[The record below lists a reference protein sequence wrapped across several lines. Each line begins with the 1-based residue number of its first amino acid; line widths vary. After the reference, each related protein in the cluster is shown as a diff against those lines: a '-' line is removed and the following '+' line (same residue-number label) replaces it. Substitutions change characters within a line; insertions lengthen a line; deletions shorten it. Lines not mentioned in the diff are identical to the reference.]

1 MISFYLVIVIFLFI
15 LAVSD
20 LVVGVSNDAVNFL
33 NSAVGSK
40 VSTWRTILIVAAL
53 GVIVGCTFSSGM
65 MEVARKGIFHPE
77 YFYFS
82 EIILLFL
89 AVMVTDIILLDTF
102 NTFGMPTST
111 TVSIVF
117 ELLGA
122 AVAFSVIKIYTD
134 PNALGLGEYI
144 NSGKALA
151 IISGILLSVV
161 VAFTVGVIVQYLT
174 RLLFSFDYEKTM
186 KYWGGLWG
194 GFALSAITFFMLVK
208 GAKGVSF
215 MDSAMKESISN
226 NAFLIILGSFVF
238 WAVVIQ
244 LLVWFTKVNVMKVIV
259 LIGTF
264 SLAMA
269 FAGNDLVNFIGVPL
283 AGYNSYELY
292 MASGA
297 EADGFLMGDL
307 AGKVPTPTI
316 LLLLA
321 GVVMTITLWTSK
333 KARTVVKTSLD
344 LGRQYEGSERF
355 ASYAVSRSL
364 VRNFAKMANGV
375 NNMLPSRFK
384 SGVKNR
390 FDERPFLTMQ
400 AQFSPDDAPSFDMI
414 RAASTLVVASILISI
429 GTSLKLPL
437 STTYVTFMTFMG
449 TSLAD
454 GAWGRESAV
463 YRVSGVLSV
472 IGGWFFTAFSAFTVA
487 FIIANIFHFGGN
499 IAILAVLAVVAYLI
513 YRTHKYHSTRI
524 EEQLEFEKSLRAG
537 GLTKEKVLKI
547 SSDTLQRYLGS
558 YIEIIDE
565 TIDGLAN
572 EDLVQLNKT
581 NTKFKSVYLKSA
593 RLQSIANNYLDQIDD
608 DEMDV
613 AHLLIL
619 AQDYIHE
626 MANGVRNII
635 KPSLNHVDNNH
646 KPLLDAQ
653 IGELRTLQS
662 ALKARLQATIKTYD
676 SEDEDFAKEVLLD
689 MDAYVNLLRD
699 TRKKQIKRIK
709 KHEIGTRNSLLFLN
723 HLGEFRNVGWFAS
736 RLVRVYQDLIL
747 LPDEGTVPTND
758 VPEDVDI
765 DTTDAGTTGVDD
777 KPTT

>member
-1 MISFYLVIVIFLFI
+1 MISFYLIIVIFLFI
-15 LAVSD
+15 LAISD

-40 VSTWRTILIVAAL
+40 VSSWRTILIIAAL

-122 AVAFSVIKIYTD
+122 AVAFSIIKIYSD
-134 PNALGLGEYI
+134 PNALGIGEYI

-161 VAFTVGVIVQYLT
+161 VAFTAGVIVQYLT
-174 RLLFSFDYEKTM
+174 RLLFSFDYEKTL

-194 GFALSAITFFMLVK
+194 GFALAAITFFMLVK
-208 GAKGVSF
+208 GAKGASF
-215 MDSAMKESISN
+215 MDSAMKEAISN
-226 NAFLIILGSFVF
+226 NSFLIIVGSFVF

-244 LLVWFTKVNVMKVIV
+244 VLVWFTKVNVMKLIV

-297 EADGFLMGDL
+297 EADGFLMEGL

-321 GVVMTITLWTSK
+321 GIVMTITLWTSK
-333 KARTVVKTSLD
+333 KAKTVVKTSLD

-375 NNMLPSRFK
+375 NNFLPSGLK
-384 SGVKNR
+384 SGVKN
-390 FDERPFLTMQ
+390 DLMKDHLSPGRPNI
-400 AQFSPDDAPSFDMI
+400 AEDAPSFDMI
-414 RAASTLVVASILISI
+414 RAACTLVVASILISI

-499 IAILAVLAVVAYLI
+499 IAIILVLAVVAYII

-558 YIEIIDE
+558 YINYIDA

-572 EDLVQLNKT
+572 EDLDKLNKAHSE
-581 NTKFKSVYLKSA
+581 FKSVFSKSA

-619 AQDYIHE
+619 TQDYIHE
-626 MANGVRNII
+626 MANGVNQII

-646 KPLLDAQ
+646 KPLLDVQ
-653 IGELRTLQS
+653 IEELRTLQS
-662 ALKARLQATIKTYD
+662 ALKEKLLATIKTYSSD
-676 SEDEDFAKEVLLD
+676 NEDYAKEVLLD
-689 MDAYVNLLRD
+689 MDSYVNLLRA

-723 HLGEFRNVGWFAS
+723 HLGEFRNLGWFAS

-747 LPDEGTVPTND
+747 LPDEVPFPTKD
-758 VPEDVDI
+758 VPEDIDI
-765 DTTDAGTTGVDD
+765 DAADVDASGDED
-777 KPTT
+777 N

>member
-1 MISFYLVIVIFLFI
+1 MLTFYLVIVIVLFFLAI
-15 LAVSD
+15 SD

-40 VSTWRTILIVAAL
+40 ASSFKWIMGVAAL

-89 AVMVTDIILLDTF
+89 AVMVTDIILLDAF

-122 AVAFSVIKIYTD
+122 AVAFSVIKIYTQPD
-134 PNALGLGEYI
+134 ALGLGAYI

-174 RLLFSFDYEKTM
+174 RLIFSFDYERTM
-186 KYWGGLWG
+186 RYWGGLWG
-194 GFALSAITFFMLVK
+194 GFALSAITYFMLVK
-208 GAKGVSF
+208 GAKGASF
-215 MDSAMKESISN
+215 MTGDMKDAISE
-226 NAFLIILGSFVF
+226 NAFLIIIISFAF
-238 WAVVIQ
+238 WAIILQ
-244 LLVWFTKVNVMKVIV
+244 LMVWFTKVNVMKLIV
-259 LIGTF
+259 MIGTF

-292 MASGA
+292 TASG
-297 EADGFLMGDL
+297 EASNAFLMGGL

-316 LLLLA
+316 LLLAA
-321 GVVMTITLWTSK
+321 GLIMTITLWTSK
-333 KARTVVKTSLD
+333 KARSVIKTSLD

-355 ASYAVSRSL
+355 TSYAVSRSL
-364 VRNFAKMANGV
+364 VRNFAKLANGV
-375 NNMLPSRFK
+375 NNLLPSGLTN
-384 SGVKNR
+384 SVNSR
-390 FDERPFLTMQ
+390 FDERPFIARQTQ
-400 AQFSPDDAPSFDMI
+400 YPIGDAPSFDLI
-414 RAASTLVVASILISI
+414 RAASTLVVASILIAI

-499 IAILAVLAVVAYLI
+499 IAIIVVLIIAAYLM

-524 EEQLEFEKSLRAG
+524 AEQLEFEKSLDEG
-537 GLTKEKVLKI
+537 HLTKAKVLAI

-558 YIEIIDE
+558 FIKYIDLALE
-565 TIDGLAN
+565 GLEK
-572 EDLVQLNKT
+572 EDLSLLSKANNRFKKIYNKST
-581 NTKFKSVYLKSA
+581 
-593 RLQSIANNYLDQIDD
+593 RLRSIANNYLDRIEDE
-608 DEMDV
+608 EMDV

-619 AQDYIHE
+619 TQDYIHE
-626 MANGVRNII
+626 MANGVRNIVR
-635 KPSLNHVDNNH
+635 PSLTHVDNNH
-646 KPLLDAQ
+646 KPLLAVQ
-653 IGELRTLQS
+653 IEELRAVQNV
-662 ALKARLQATIKTYD
+662 LKERLISTINTYKNDDEQHAT
-676 SEDEDFAKEVLLD
+676 EVLDD
-689 MDAYVNLLRD
+689 MESYVNLLRS

-709 KHEIGTRNSLLFLN
+709 NHEIGTRNSLLFLN
-723 HLGEFRNVGWFAS
+723 HLGELRNLGWFAS
-736 RLVRVYQDLIL
+736 RLVKVYQDLIL
-747 LPDEGTVPTND
+747 LPDEALKEVSNEVTPND
-758 VPEDVDI
+758 ELENEDNSSESSE
-765 DTTDAGTTGVDD
+765 
-777 KPTT
+777 